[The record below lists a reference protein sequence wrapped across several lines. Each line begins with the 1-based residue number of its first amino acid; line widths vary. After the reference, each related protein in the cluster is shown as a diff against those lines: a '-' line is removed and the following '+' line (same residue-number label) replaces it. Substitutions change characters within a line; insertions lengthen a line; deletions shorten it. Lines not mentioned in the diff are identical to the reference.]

1 MYSVMG
7 VWGSWNIYCSICGYL
22 CVCKWVG
29 VYVRFCYVHMYER
42 GWVQMVCAYICTTLK
57 KGQGSEGCHTMI
69 NEENGKLIGKVEE
82 EIVMSQKFQNT
93 PKFTC

>member
-1 MYSVMG
+1 
-7 VWGSWNIYCSICGYL
+7 
-22 CVCKWVG
+22 
-29 VYVRFCYVHMYER
+29 
-42 GWVQMVCAYICTTLK
+42 
-57 KGQGSEGCHTMI
+57 MI